1 LLTIE
6 ENLFAMSRKLEP
18 LDEVTINS
26 KWKIVNKM
34 RIDRKKKASSRR
46 KYHVRKKVF
55 GTPDRPRLSV
65 FRSDRHIYAQII
77 DDVAGATLVSAS
89 TRAKSMRDQLKNGG
103 NKQAAEVVGEAVA
116 KQALGVGIK
125 CVCFD
130 RNRYKFHGRVKAF
143 AESAR
148 KAGLAF

>member
-1 LLTIE
+1 MKTE
-6 ENLFAMSRKLEP
+6 S
-18 LDEVTINS
+18 T
-26 KWKIVNKM
+26 
-34 RIDRKKKASSRR
+34 KKAAMRR

-65 FRSDRHIYAQII
+65 FRSGRHIYAQII

-89 TRAKSMRDQLKNGG
+89 TRDKGLQDQLSGGG
-103 NKQAAEVVGEAVA
+103 NQKAAQVIGEAVA
-116 KQALGVGIK
+116 KQASGVGIK

-130 RNRYKFHGRVKAF
+130 RNRYKFHGRVKAL
-143 AESAR
+143 AETAR

>member
-1 LLTIE
+1 V
-6 ENLFAMSRKLEP
+6 S
-18 LDEVTINS
+18 
-26 KWKIVNKM
+26 
-34 RIDRKKKASSRR
+34 IDRIKRAVLRR

-65 FRSDRHIYAQII
+65 FRSNRHIYAQII

-89 TRAKSMRDQLKNGG
+89 TRAKGLRDRISASGDK
-103 NKQAAEVVGEAVA
+103 KAAQVIGEAVA

-130 RNRYKFHGRVKAF
+130 RNRYKYHGRVKVL
-143 AESAR
+143 AEAAR
-148 KAGLAF
+148 KTGLVF